1 MKQLEFET
9 AINATPEKVWETMWS
24 AETYG
29 KWTPGHRYEGNW
41 EAGSEMKFFDKD
53 NNGMYNRVETNIPNR
68 ELKMKHLG
76 WIMAGKLDP
85 QNWTDSEVT
94 YFFEPTENGTLLKT
108 EINALDEFVEFY
120 NNYIPNIFTKIK
132 ELSEN

>member
-9 AINATPEKVWETMWS
+9 EINAAPEKVWETMWS
-24 AETYG
+24 AENYG

-41 EAGSEMKFFDKD
+41 ETGSEMRFFDKD
-53 NNGMYNRVETNIPNR
+53 NNGMYNRVETHIPNR